1 VNNIVIEL
9 QTASGTL
16 VDVENAVNGI
26 GTEVLN
32 YVGLTPGQSYRVG
45 VRNYDSG
52 STPGGQ
58 FSGCIRHLKS
68 GGCDSGSGGGGNWPG
83 TISMCNVFKASFGG
97 TGIQY
102 RYTWT
107 GLTGI
112 AAGNVYTRTQ
122 TSDYLSLTNV
132 TPRLPSGCMYNV
144 LVTNIFTIP
153 NGAGVNEVIE
163 IPASSPCPITISADP
178 LTQLRSSDQCSNGTR
193 FRSSVVAS
201 LPWVCGVSNW
211 RWRFTEVNPVTLQTV
226 GLPIEVNRGAA
237 SNYINLGT
245 VSALQYGKTYAVQT
259 APVFTYT
266 GTNYQWG
273 PLSYLCI
280 IGQSGMIVE
289 SGQDNP
295 NENDRNNLFIAND
308 FEVALYPNPTNGDVL
323 NISVSGV
330 SDEKARVRILNTVGQ
345 VMFDG
350 QWNIEGVKQAQL
362 DVNNWANGMYV
373 LEVIANDRVL
383 SKRFMVSQ

>member
-1 VNNIVIEL
+1 
-9 QTASGTL
+9 
-16 VDVENAVNGI
+16 
-26 GTEVLN
+26 
-32 YVGLTPGQSYRVG
+32 
-45 VRNYDSG
+45 
-52 STPGGQ
+52 
-58 FSGCIRHLKS
+58 
-68 GGCDSGSGGGGNWPG
+68 
-83 TISMCNVFKASFGG
+83 
-97 TGIQY
+97 
-102 RYTWT
+102 
-107 GLTGI
+107 
-112 AAGNVYTRTQ
+112 
-122 TSDYLSLTNV
+122 
-132 TPRLPSGCMYNV
+132 
-144 LVTNIFTIP
+144 
-153 NGAGVNEVIE
+153 
-163 IPASSPCPITISADP
+163 
-178 LTQLRSSDQCSNGTR
+178 
-193 FRSSVVAS
+193 
-201 LPWVCGVSNW
+201 VSNW

-273 PLSYLCI
+273 PLGYLCI